1 MMLRRFTQ
9 GEEGRRR
16 LLEALSEQSVVEHKA
31 DIAREIADAAKL
43 RQYEPGEAVITQGN
57 PDADICLI
65 LAGLVVV
72 EINGREVARRRAGQ
86 HVGEMGM
93 IDLSA
98 KRSATIRALEQTV
111 VAWVTEPAFTAIANR
126 HPLMW
131 RRLSIDLGR
140 RLRERGELVKP
151 SRERPVVFV
160 GSTVERLSIARAI
173 QAACQHDPWTTRIW
187 TDGVFGAGATP
198 IESLVAQLDDV
209 DFGLLVV
216 TADDVVEARGS
227 SSPCPRDNV
236 IFELGLLMGAVGRE
250 RTFMVRLREERDLKL
265 PTDLMGVKALEI
277 VPGVAAE
284 LPSRVGPAVDELRG
298 IVSRLRCR

>member
-1 MMLRRFTQ
+1 MMLRRFTE

-16 LLEALSEQSVVEHKA
+16 LLDALGEQSVVAHNAEVA
-31 DIAREIADAAKL
+31 NDVANTARLTQHERGD
-43 RQYEPGEAVITQGN
+43 AVITQDN
-57 PDADICLI
+57 TDTDICLI
-65 LAGLVVV
+65 LAGHVAV

-93 IDLSA
+93 IDPSA

-111 VAWVTEPAFTAIANR
+111 VAWLTEPAFTSIANR
-126 HPLMW
+126 HPTMW
-131 RRLSIDLGR
+131 RRISVDLGK

-151 SRERPVVFV
+151 SREKPVVFV
-160 GSTVERLSIARAI
+160 GSSVEGLAFARAI
-173 QAACQHDPWTTRIW
+173 QAACHHDPWVTRIW
-187 TDGVFGAGATP
+187 TDDVFGVGATP
-198 IESLVAQLDDV
+198 IESLTTQLEQV

-227 SSPCPRDNV
+227 SSSCPRDNI
-236 IFELGLLMGAVGRE
+236 IFELGLLMGALGRE

-265 PTDLMGVKALEI
+265 PTDLMGVKALEV
-277 VPGVAAE
+277 VPGLATDLA
-284 LPSRVGPAVDELRG
+284 SRVGPAVNELRG